1 MPGATDAKTL
11 IDVLQSD
18 PDWKSRVVHV
28 EHFPAREP
36 RYEAEPLH
44 PSLAG
49 VLKARGIDRLYTH
62 QARAIRAIRAG
73 AHTAVTTPTAS
84 GKSLIYLLPLWER
97 RLNGDPVHA
106 LYLSPLKALAQ
117 DQRRLVEELGG
128 HLPAAMRLS
137 AALYDGDTSGSAR
150 AKVRGAPPGLVLS
163 NPDMVHLSILAAH
176 GAWAPFL
183 KGLAY
188 VVLDEAHTY
197 RGVFGSHVSGLLRR
211 LKRVC
216 ALYGSAPQFIVT
228 SATMRNPDEFLRRL
242 TGEPFTV
249 IDESGAPAPPRYF
262 ALIKPHGNAY
272 TETCELLERFLRSGL
287 KTITFTKARK
297 ITELLSM
304 WLKDRAPDLAPR
316 VKSYRA
322 GYLPEERRALER
334 KLSHNELDGIIS
346 TSALELGID
355 IGGLDGCLL
364 AGFPGTML
372 STWQRAGRVGRGRRA
387 ALIALVGMEDALD
400 LYYLAHPR
408 EFFDRGPERLLL
420 DEANPAILKPHLVC
434 AAAESPLTPA
444 DAAWFGATFEPLAA
458 ELAAEGRLM
467 EAAAGRQWFSP
478 FKQPQRL
485 VNIRSAGESFLI
497 ENEQGEPLGTVDG
510 FRAFKECHPAA
521 IYLHGGTTYEIEK
534 LNLDAKRVI
543 AREAAVD
550 HYTQA
555 ITTEETK
562 VLKVRGTRDF
572 GPGRLAWGDVRV
584 TSRVVGYERKLMRGG
599 IVLSRHELTL
609 PPQEFET
616 QAVWLMAPGPVQQLV
631 AAPRDLMGSL
641 HALEH
646 VSIALFPLFALCDR
660 WDLGG
665 ISTPHHA
672 DTGTATIF
680 IYDGVPGGVG
690 LAAFAYEIYGELL
703 TKVAGHLRAC
713 DCEFGCP
720 SCIHSPKCGS
730 RNVPLDKAGA
740 QLLADAFAGIA
751 DPVAERSVRYGA
763 RAPVVIEAVTP
774 GEPRREL
781 SPAGAVRPP
790 GRSSPTGHTLF
801 FDIETQL
808 LAADVGGWDH
818 KRDMKLS
825 VAVVYDLEDD
835 CFRDYMEPDAAA
847 LYADLAGAKLV
858 VGFNVKSFDYEVLSA
873 YVPRADWDALPTLDL
888 LEEVHRALKRRV
900 RLDDLAKATLNQGKI
915 ADGLDAV
922 KWFRERNWT
931 RLIEYCRHDVTVT
944 KDLWAY
950 GREHRHLLYP
960 SVQGTMKVPAAW

>member
-1 MPGATDAKTL
+1 MEAGEYCNYTGRMPVTSDAESL
-11 IDVLQSD
+11 VAALARD

-28 EHFPAREP
+28 ERFAAKEPVFADCDLPA
-36 RYEAEPLH
+36 PLRV
-44 PSLAG
+44 
-49 VLKARGIDRLYTH
+49 VLKARGIDRLYAH
-62 QARAIRAIRAG
+62 QAQAIGAIRGG

-97 RLNGDPVHA
+97 RLAGEPVHA

-117 DQRRLVEELGG
+117 DQHRLVGELGG
-128 HLPAAMRLS
+128 HVPAAMRLTS
-137 AALYDGDTSGSAR
+137 ALYDGDTSGSAR
-150 AKVRGAPPGLVLS
+150 LKVRNAPPALVLT
-163 NPDMVHLSILAAH
+163 NPDMVHLSLLAAH
-176 GAWAPFL
+176 GAWANL
-183 KGLAY
+183 LRGLAY

-197 RGVFGSHVSGLLRR
+197 RGVFGSHVSGILRR
-211 LKRVC
+211 LKRAC
-216 ALYGSAPQFIVT
+216 ALYGASPRFIVT
-228 SATMRNPDEFLRRL
+228 SATMRNPEEFLRRL

-249 IDESGAPAPPRYF
+249 VAESGSPAPPRFF
-262 ALIKPHGNAY
+262 ALVRPHGNAY
-272 TETCELLERFLRSGL
+272 TETCELLERFLRAGL

-297 ITELLSM
+297 ITELLAM
-304 WLKDRAPDLAPR
+304 WLADRAPDLAAR

-334 KLSHNELDGIIS
+334 ALAHNELDGIIS

-355 IGGLDGCLL
+355 IGGLDGCVL

-408 EFFDRGPERLLL
+408 EFFDKPPERLLL

-434 AAAESPLTPA
+434 AAAESPLAPA
-444 DAAWFGATFEPLAA
+444 DAAWFGPGFDPLVR

-467 EAAAGRQWFSP
+467 EGAGGDRWFSP

-497 ENEQGEPLGTVDG
+497 EDEAGKPLGTVDG

-521 IYLHGGTTYEIEK
+521 IYLHGGTTYEVAT
-534 LNLDAKRVI
+534 LNLDSKRI
-543 AREAAVD
+543 TAREAAVD

-555 ITTEETK
+555 VTTEDTK

-584 TSRVVGYERKLMRGG
+584 TTRVVGYERKLVRGG
-599 IVLSRHELTL
+599 IVMSRHELTL

-616 QAVWLMAPGPVQQLV
+616 TAVWLMVPGRVQQRV

-703 TKVAGHLRAC
+703 AKVAGHLRAC

-720 SCIHSPKCGS
+720 KCIHSPKCGS
-730 RNVPLDKAGA
+730 RNVPLDKAGS
-740 QLLADAFAGIA
+740 QLLADAFAGVPDA
-751 DPVAERSVRYGA
+751 PSPGAERRGGG
-763 RAPVVIEAVTP
+763 R
-774 GEPRREL
+774 L
-781 SPAGAVRPP
+781 LPA
-790 GRSSPTGHTLF
+790 
-801 FDIETQL
+801 
-808 LAADVGGWDH
+808 
-818 KRDMKLS
+818 
-825 VAVVYDLEDD
+825 
-835 CFRDYMEPDAAA
+835 
-847 LYADLAGAKLV
+847 
-858 VGFNVKSFDYEVLSA
+858 
-873 YVPRADWDALPTLDL
+873 
-888 LEEVHRALKRRV
+888 
-900 RLDDLAKATLNQGKI
+900 
-915 ADGLDAV
+915 
-922 KWFRERNWT
+922 
-931 RLIEYCRHDVTVT
+931 
-944 KDLWAY
+944 
-950 GREHRHLLYP
+950 
-960 SVQGTMKVPAAW
+960 